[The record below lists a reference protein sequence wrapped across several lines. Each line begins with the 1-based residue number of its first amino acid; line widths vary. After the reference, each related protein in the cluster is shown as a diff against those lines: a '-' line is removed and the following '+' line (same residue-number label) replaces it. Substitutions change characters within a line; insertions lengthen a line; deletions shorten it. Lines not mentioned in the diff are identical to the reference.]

1 MTKGTETRSTILD
14 EAAKLASLIGL
25 NGLTIGTLAAHTG
38 MSKSGLFR
46 HFGSKE
52 QLQVETLR
60 EGVDRFTTTVIRPA
74 LATPRGLA
82 RVRALFEGWLHWAT
96 DQGLPGGCL
105 FIAASSELDDQPGT
119 ARDYLVENQGRW
131 LALIATTARRAIE
144 VGDFRSDLDCDQ
156 FAYEFNALLLAFQQA
171 NRLMRDPAAPER
183 ARTQFDRLV
192 CDAQADLAPTAHGS
206 APSLTGDSHSGVG
219 A

>member
-1 MTKGTETRSTILD
+1 
-14 EAAKLASLIGL
+14 
-25 NGLTIGTLAAHTG
+25 
-38 MSKSGLFR
+38 
-46 HFGSKE
+46 
-52 QLQVETLR
+52 
-60 EGVDRFTTTVIRPA
+60 
-74 LATPRGLA
+74 
-82 RVRALFEGWLHWAT
+82 VRALFEGWLHWAT

-119 ARDYLVENQGRW
+119 ARDYLVENQSRW
-131 LALIATTARRAIE
+131 LELIATTARRAIE

-171 NRLMRDPAAPER
+171 NRLMRDPAARER

-192 CDAQADLAPTAHGS
+192 GDAQADLTPTAHGS
-206 APSLTGDSHSGVG
+206 ASSLINDAHSGVG